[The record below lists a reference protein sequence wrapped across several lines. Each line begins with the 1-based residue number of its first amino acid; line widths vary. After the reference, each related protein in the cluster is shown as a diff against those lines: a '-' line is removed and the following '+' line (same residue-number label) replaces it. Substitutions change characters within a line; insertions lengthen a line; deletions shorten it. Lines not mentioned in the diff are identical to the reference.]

1 LTDFRSVRT
10 LAPGAGV
17 QTLSRQTAIVFTS
30 IHSQIKKERKE
41 MKDLTVSQEKSGE
54 LLRTNKLAILLEI
67 AVVFVPLYVLLF
79 ISNRL
84 GGDDFLPLGGD
95 LYLLGGPLVNLGLV
109 VTIAIFWAVSKMRG
123 STWSD
128 FGLARPK
135 SWGRTILI
143 GIGVTVGMIV
153 SFMFLMPLITL
164 AFPASPV
171 DSSRFDILRGNLPNL
186 ILNVVAA
193 WFTAGFLEELLWR
206 GYLMNRLVDL
216 QGNKTKFAWVIALVG
231 SAIIFGLGHTYQ
243 GLGGVIKITTLGLLF
258 GAAFL
263 TVRRNLWPVIIAHA
277 LLDTISFVQ
286 HYFGG

>member
-1 LTDFRSVRT
+1 MNTNLSDRT
-10 LAPGAGV
+10 
-17 QTLSRQTAIVFTS
+17 
-30 IHSQIKKERKE
+30 K
-41 MKDLTVSQEKSGE
+41 MKDSKPFQEKFGE

-67 AVVFVPLYVLLF
+67 AVVFVPLYILLV

-84 GGDDFLPLGGD
+84 GGDDFLPLGGG
-95 LYLLGGPLVNLGLV
+95 LVLAGGPLVNLGLV
-109 VTIAIFWAVSKMRG
+109 LTIAIFWVVSRLRG

-135 SWGRTILI
+135 GWGRTILM
-143 GIGVTVGMIV
+143 GIGVTVGIIV
-153 SFMFLMPLITL
+153 SFPLLISL
-164 AFPASPV
+164 IQLVFPVAQQ
-171 DSSRFDILRGNLPNL
+171 DLSRFDFLRGNLPNL

-216 QGNKTKFAWVIALVG
+216 QGKNTKLAWVIALVG

-243 GLGGVIKITTLGLLF
+243 GLGGVIRIIVAGLLF

-263 TVRRNLWPVIIAHA
+263 TIRRNLWPLIFAHA
-277 LLDTISFVQ
+277 VLDTISFVQ

>member
-1 LTDFRSVRT
+1 MESSKLF
-10 LAPGAGV
+10 
-17 QTLSRQTAIVFTS
+17 
-30 IHSQIKKERKE
+30 
-41 MKDLTVSQEKSGE
+41 QEKSGE
-54 LLRTNKLAILLEI
+54 SIRTNKLTILPEI

-84 GGDDFLPLGGD
+84 GGDDFLPLGGG
-95 LYLLGGPLVNLGLV
+95 LSLLGSPLVNLGLV
-109 VTIAIFWAVSKMRG
+109 VTIAIFWVVSKRRG

-135 SWGRTILI
+135 SWVRTILM

-153 SFMFLMPLITL
+153 AFMFLMPLITQ
-164 AFPASPV
+164 AFPVPQV
-171 DSSRFDILRGNLPNL
+171 DNSRFDILHGNLPNL

-216 QGNKTKFAWVIALVG
+216 QGNKTKLAWVISLVG
-231 SAIIFGLGHTYQ
+231 SALIFGLGHTYQ
-243 GLGGVIKITTLGLLF
+243 GLGGVIKITVIGVLF
-258 GAAFL
+258 GASFL
-263 TVRRNLWPVIIAHA
+263 SVRRNLWPVIIAHA

-286 HYFGG
+286 DYFGG

>member
-1 LTDFRSVRT
+1 MN
-10 LAPGAGV
+10 P
-17 QTLSRQTAIVFTS
+17 ITS
-30 IHSQIKKERKE
+30 FIKRHPKPIQER
-41 MKDLTVSQEKSGE
+41 LGE

-84 GGDDFLPLGGD
+84 GGDDFLPLGGG
-95 LYLLGGPLVNLGLV
+95 LSLLGSPLVNLGLV
-109 VTIAIFWAVSKMRG
+109 VTIAIFWAVSKRRG

-135 SWGRTILI
+135 SWVRTILL
-143 GIGVTVGMIV
+143 GIGVTLGMIV
-153 SFMFLMPLITL
+153 AFNFLMPLITQ
-164 AFPASPV
+164 AFPVPQV
-171 DSSRFDILRGNLPNL
+171 DNSRFDILRGNLPNL

-206 GYLMNRLVDL
+206 SYLMNRLVDL
-216 QGNKTKFAWVIALVG
+216 QGKETKLAWAISLVG

-243 GLGGVIKITTLGLLF
+243 GLGGVIKITVFGLLF

-263 TVRRNLWPVIIAHA
+263 TTRRNLWPVIIAHA
-277 LLDTISFVQ
+277 LLDTIGFVLD
-286 HYFGG
+286 YFG

>member
-1 LTDFRSVRT
+1 MESSKLFQE
-10 LAPGAGV
+10 
-17 QTLSRQTAIVFTS
+17 QT
-30 IHSQIKKERKE
+30 
-41 MKDLTVSQEKSGE
+41 GE
-54 LLRTNKLAILLEI
+54 SLRTNKLAILLEI

-84 GGDDFLPLGGD
+84 GGDDFLPLGGG
-95 LYLLGGPLVNLGLV
+95 LSLLGGPLVNLGLV
-109 VTIAIFWAVSKMRG
+109 VTIAIFWVVSKRRG

-135 SWGRTILI
+135 SWVRTILL
-143 GIGVTVGMIV
+143 GIGVTLGMIV
-153 SFMFLMPLITL
+153 GFSLLMPLITL
-164 AFPASPV
+164 AFPIPQV
-171 DSSRFDILRGNLPNL
+171 DNSRFDILQGDLPNL
-186 ILNVVAA
+186 ILNVVAM

-216 QGNKTKFAWVIALVG
+216 QGNKTKLAWVIALAG

-243 GLGGVIKITTLGLLF
+243 GLGGVVKVTAAGLLF

-277 LLDTISFVQ
+277 LLNTIDFVQ

>member
-1 LTDFRSVRT
+1 MNTNLSNRT
-10 LAPGAGV
+10 
-17 QTLSRQTAIVFTS
+17 
-30 IHSQIKKERKE
+30 E
-41 MKDLTVSQEKSGE
+41 MKGQRPFQERLGE
-54 LLRTNKLAILLEI
+54 LLRTNRLAILLEI

-84 GGDDFLPLGGD
+84 GGDDFLPLGGG

-109 VTIAIFWAVSKMRG
+109 VTIAIFWAVSKIRG

-128 FGLARPK
+128 FGVARPK
-135 SWGRTILI
+135 SWGRTILM
-143 GIGVTVGMIV
+143 GVGVTLGIVV
-153 SFMFLMPLITL
+153 SFVVLASLIQL
-164 AFPASPV
+164 VFPVPQA
-171 DSSRFDILRGNLPNL
+171 DNSRFDILHNNLPNL

-216 QGNKTKFAWVIALVG
+216 LGNKTKLTWVISLVG

-243 GLGGVIKITTLGLLF
+243 GLGGVIKITVLGLLF

-263 TVRRNLWPVIIAHA
+263 TTRRSLWPVIIAHA
-277 LLDTISFVQ
+277 LLDTIGFVQ
-286 HYFGG
+286 DYFGG

>member
-1 LTDFRSVRT
+1 MN
-10 LAPGAGV
+10 P
-17 QTLSRQTAIVFTS
+17 ITS
-30 IHSQIKKERKE
+30 FIKRHPKPIQER
-41 MKDLTVSQEKSGE
+41 LGE

-84 GGDDFLPLGGD
+84 GGDDFLPLGGG
-95 LYLLGGPLVNLGLV
+95 LYLLGGALVNLGLV
-109 VTIAIFWAVSKMRG
+109 VTIAIFWVMSKIRG

-128 FGLARPK
+128 FGLARPN

-143 GIGVTVGMIV
+143 GVGVTLGIVV
-153 SFMFLMPLITL
+153 SFVLLASLIQL
-164 AFPASPV
+164 VFPVPQQ
-171 DSSRFDILRGNLPNL
+171 DLSRLEIMHGNLPNL

-216 QGNKTKFAWVIALVG
+216 QGNKTKLAWVIALVG

-243 GLGGVIKITTLGLLF
+243 GLGGVIKITALGLLF

-263 TVRRNLWPVIIAHA
+263 TVRRNLWPLVIAHA
-277 LLDTISFVQ
+277 VLDTISFVQ
-286 HYFGG
+286 IYFGG

>member
-1 LTDFRSVRT
+1 
-10 LAPGAGV
+10 
-17 QTLSRQTAIVFTS
+17 
-30 IHSQIKKERKE
+30 
-41 MKDLTVSQEKSGE
+41 MKDSRPFQERSGE

-67 AVVFVPLYVLLF
+67 AVVFVPLYVLL
-79 ISNRL
+79 IMSDRL
-84 GGDDFLPLGGD
+84 GGDDFVRLGSG
-95 LYLLGGPLVNLGLV
+95 LVLAGGPLVNLGLV
-109 VTIAIFWAVSKMRG
+109 LTLAIFWVVSRIRG

-135 SWGRTILI
+135 SWGRTILM
-143 GIGVTVGMIV
+143 GLGVTVGIIV
-153 SFMFLMPLITL
+153 SFPLLMALVQLVVPI
-164 AFPASPV
+164 PQQDV
-171 DSSRFDILRGNLPNL
+171 SRFAFLRGDLPNL
-186 ILNVVAA
+186 IINVLAM

-216 QGNKTKFAWVIALVG
+216 QGNKTKLTWVIALIG

-243 GLGGVIKITTLGLLF
+243 GLGGVVKVTAAGLLF